1 MKNWILECSIDA
13 DAIDYEEIIQSE
25 TEPDFW
31 TCYYIAQKHGCPWF
45 TVSELTDYEAQEA
58 DRV

>member
-13 DAIDYEEIIQSE
+13 DMIDYEEVIQSE

-31 TCYYIAQKHGCPWF
+31 TCFNIAEEHSCPWF
-45 TVSELTDYEAQEA
+45 TVSELTD
-58 DRV
+58 